1 MNTLAVLGVR
11 RSWRTNKNN
20 CQKLWDSCQMLSNVP
35 LAPCATGPWTQTRC
49 VTYITQFHLT
59 VSGLRSRARRA
70 RDKHLD
76 TWQTAQFPSVWR
88 CRSMSKYVEVCS
100 FEDRMDRYGQGTLR
114 ISPEDVRKQT
124 TVLRQ
129 IMNAISIFNE
139 KQSCFLFLVSLC
151 FLMFPYVS
159 LHREL
164 NLPNHQIR
172 GEIWSLSRVAKSGT
186 AARMKSARTAAF
198 ETLEDEEVRSI
209 EDETDEEL
217 RRYESVR
224 CVRFPL
230 LLLLLLLL
238 LHLQLNIS
246 ASCQIVSPFPV
257 CNSLIILLT
266 SCADQQCHSEGG
278 SRCVLRNTYTITHNM
293 NIVTYDLHAARQK
306 RYLTKKR
313 FNIPAATHTNELHN
327 CNGSFK

>member
-1 MNTLAVLGVR
+1 
-11 RSWRTNKNN
+11 
-20 CQKLWDSCQMLSNVP
+20 MLSNVP
-35 LAPCATGPWTQTRC
+35 LARCATGPWTQTRC

-70 RDKHLD
+70 WDKHLD

-129 IMNAISIFNE
+129 IVNAISIVNE
-139 KQSCFLFLVSLC
+139 KQSCFLFLVSLY
-151 FLMFPYVS
+151 FLLFPYVS

-172 GEIWSLSRVAKSGT
+172 GEIWSLSRVAKSGY
-186 AARMKSARTAAF
+186 SLGQD
-198 ETLEDEEVRSI
+198 EVSEDSGLRDSRGWGGPI
-209 EDETDEEL
+209 HRGWKRWQKL
-217 RRYESVR
+217 RRIEKKPMKNWEDMKAFDAFDFFFFCFFFFFFLCFFFFASSSSTQHF
-224 CVRFPL
+224 CFMSNRFPVSC
-230 LLLLLLLL
+230 
-238 LHLQLNIS
+238 LQFSHHFIDKLRRP
-246 ASCQIVSPFPV
+246 AMPQWGWRTQKYVYP
-257 CNSLIILLT
+257 IIW
-266 SCADQQCHSEGG
+266 
-278 SRCVLRNTYTITHNM
+278 TY
-293 NIVTYDLHAARQK
+293 YLHAARQK

-313 FNIPAATHTNELHN
+313 FNVPAATHTDKQAAQLQW
-327 CNGSFK
+327 